1 MEGMLQRAT
10 TAVNDL
16 ADWPATIFPFPRQT
30 DTLAF
35 MERDAAW
42 TLRCLDYVSTTLAA
56 GLTVAVVSLLIPSH
70 WPALVGMFLGMLLG
84 MVVPLIVFLGF
95 ALLAGPFAILMPG
108 MTAAMIAGMVG
119 GMSMTPEKAPLEEAL
134 AVGALIGLGTA
145 MVFHLYDW
153 SLHGEVSGDDTGRD
167 V

>member
-108 MTAAMIAGMVG
+108 M
-119 GMSMTPEKAPLEEAL
+119 SMTPEKAPLEEAL

>member
-1 MEGMLQRAT
+1 MEGMLQRPT

-16 ADWPATIFPFPRQT
+16 ADGPADIFLFPT
-30 DTLAF
+30 AIDTLTPVKS
-35 MERDAAW
+35 DSVW

-56 GLTVAVVSLLIPSH
+56 GVTAGVVSLLIPSQ
-70 WPALVGMFLGMLLG
+70 WPALAGMFLGMLLG
-84 MVVPLIVFLGF
+84 MVVPLIIFLSF

-119 GMSMTPEKAPLEEAL
+119 GMSMTPEKAPVEEAL

-145 MVFHLYDW
+145 VVFHLYDW
-153 SLHGEVSGDDTGRD
+153 SLHGEVSGDDTGREA
-167 V
+167 